1 LIADEVQA
9 GAGRTGKVFAI
20 EHSGVVPDLIT
31 LAKSIA
37 GGFSTSAVVGRA
49 DVMDSV
55 APGGLG
61 GTYAGSP
68 LGCAAALAVLDVFEE
83 EGILGRSLTLG
94 EKMRKRLS
102 EIAGRTSAIGDVR
115 GLGSMVAMEL
125 FRNDDGKRVPDPDL
139 TKELVGLAAERG
151 LILLSCGPERNVIRI
166 LVPITASDETIEEGL
181 DILERCLETLTAE

>member
-1 LIADEVQA
+1 MIADEVQA

-61 GTYAGSP
+61 DTYAGSP
-68 LGCAAALAVLDVFEE
+68 LGCAAALAVLEVFEE
-83 EGILGRSLTLG
+83 EGILGRSLTPG

>member
-83 EGILGRSLTLG
+83 EGILGRSLTPG

-125 FRNDDGKRVPDPDL
+125 FRSDDGKRVPDPDL

>member
-1 LIADEVQA
+1 MIADEVQA